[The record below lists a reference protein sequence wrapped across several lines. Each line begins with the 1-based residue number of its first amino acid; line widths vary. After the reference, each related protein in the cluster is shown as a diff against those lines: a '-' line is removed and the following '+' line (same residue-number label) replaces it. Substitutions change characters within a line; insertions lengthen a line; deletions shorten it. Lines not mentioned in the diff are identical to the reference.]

1 MAGLRERKKHATRQ
15 ALGIA
20 AMTLAVERGLDNVL
34 VDDIAEAAGVSPRTF
49 NNYFAS
55 KYEAICALAVDRS
68 RRAGDALRARPA
80 DEPLWTALTAALAAE
95 HRDDGPPTREWADGV
110 RLVTGHPALQGE
122 YLKAQALMRDALAEA
137 IGERVGADPGDMFPA
152 VLAGAAATATEIAL
166 DRWLAADPPTSV
178 QHQVERALDELAE
191 VWSRPLKETA

>member
-34 VDDIAEAAGVSPRTF
+34 VEDIADAAGVSPRTF

-55 KYEAICALAVDRS
+55 KYEAICALAVDRA

-80 DEPLWTALTAALAAE
+80 AEPLWTALREALIAE
-95 HRDDGPPTREWADGV
+95 HRNDGAPTREWADGV

-122 YLKAQALMRDALAEA
+122 YLKAQALMRDALAAA
-137 IGERVGADPGDMFPA
+137 IAERGGHGDADMLPA

-166 DRWLAADPPTSV
+166 DRWLAADPPTTV

-191 VWSRPLKETA
+191 VWSHPLKENP